1 MSRRLVLATGNQDK
15 IVEIKNLLE
24 HLEIEILTLDA
35 FPGAPD
41 VVEDGKTLEE
51 NAIKKARAIADFTGL
66 PAVADDTGL
75 EVDYLDGAPGVYSS
89 RYSGEHATYA
99 DNVNKL
105 LRELVGVPKEKR
117 SARFRCVA
125 AFCNPNDCR
134 TIEGR
139 CEGVIGE
146 ERRGEGGF
154 GYDPVF
160 YVPEYD
166 RTFAEM
172 DLELKNR
179 ISHRAKA
186 FLKLRELIEHGE
198 FDFRAKK
205 INFGA

>member
-1 MSRRLVLATGNQDK
+1 MSRKLVLSTGNQDK
-15 IVEIKNLLE
+15 IVEIKNLLQ

-41 VVEDGKTLEE
+41 VVEDGETLEE

-75 EVDYLDGAPGVYSS
+75 EVNYLDGAPGVYSS

-105 LRELVGVPKEKR
+105 LRELMGVPREKR
-117 SARFRCVA
+117 GARFRYVA
-125 AFCNPNDCR
+125 AFCNQNDCR
-134 TIEGR
+134 TIEGK

-146 ERRGEGGF
+146 ERRGTGGF

-160 YVPEYD
+160 YVQEHG

-186 FLKLRELIEHGE
+186 FLKLRELIERGE